1 MIQAA
6 AMKVFQFS
14 SELQRM
20 SVIARVVEEGR
31 DGSFGP
37 AATLA
42 FCKGSPEAVARLCA
56 ARTLPP
62 DYTATLERYAAR
74 GLRVLALA
82 CKQISDARPTR
93 LSKMTRDQVEGEL
106 ELLGLV
112 IMENRLKVASV
123 GVIRE
128 LREARIRWGGDD
140 GDDSDDAAQDDHGD
154 GGQPPDR
161 RQRGAGLRPRGAGR
175 GRHQVPGRGR
185 GHGAHPGH
193 LHQGSDGAWRLID
206 YAYLSIEYHSSISQM
221 IHHVTS
227 WCQAGRQWA
236 C

>member
-1 MIQAA
+1 MHCAAFIMIYDASLCCRSPRTETGSMIQAA

-128 LREARIRWGGDD
+128 LREARIR
-140 GDDSDDAAQDDHGD
+140 
-154 GGQPPDR
+154 
-161 RQRGAGLRPRGAGR
+161 
-175 GRHQVPGRGR
+175 
-185 GHGAHPGH
+185 
-193 LHQGSDGAWRLID
+193 
-206 YAYLSIEYHSSISQM
+206 
-221 IHHVTS
+221 
-227 WCQAGRQWA
+227 
-236 C
+236 